1 MDGDLLV
8 YRCGFSVE
16 KTLYLLIEDGLEQ
29 EFKNKTLLN
38 EYIDL
43 VGLEE
48 SQYEVKKVQSL
59 EPLSHA
65 YKNIR
70 EILKSIEKGTGCDSM
85 TIYLTG
91 KGNFRDEV
99 ATLKP
104 YKGNRDKVKKPEY
117 YEALRQYLIKEY
129 GAVVVEGE
137 EADDAMGIEQT
148 RLMSYNYNE
157 APIGESIV
165 PIIASVDKD
174 MHMIPGWHYNFV
186 KDLKFFVDEDTA
198 DLWFWCQM
206 IMGDTTDNI
215 GGVPKAGKKA
225 AYNLLS
231 GVDPCR
237 RYPVVREAYEKAY
250 GDNCDEALTENARLL
265 WIRRETE
272 ELWSPETHAFKFNYE
287 YRDQPNGTD

>member
-1 MDGDLLV
+1 MKALVDGDILV

-16 KTLYLLIEDGLEQ
+16 KSLYLLIEDGLEQ

-48 SQYEVKKVQSL
+48 TQYEIKQVQSI
-59 EPLSHA
+59 EPISHA

-70 EILKSIEKGTGCDSM
+70 EILKSIEEATGCDSM

-104 YKGNRDKVKKPEY
+104 YKGNRDNVKKPEY
-117 YEALRQYLIKEY
+117 YEALRQYLIKQY
-129 GAVVVEGE
+129 GAVVIEGQ
-137 EADDAMGIEQT
+137 EADDAMGIDQHWDFDNPFEE
-148 RLMSYNYNE
+148 RLNT
-157 APIGESIV
+157 IICSI
-165 PIIASVDKD
+165 DKD

-186 KDLKFFVDEDTA
+186 KGLKFFVDEDTA

-215 GGVPKAGKKA
+215 GGVPKLGKKA
-225 AYNLLS
+225 AYNLLK
-231 GVDPCR
+231 DIEPNE
-237 RYPVVREAYEKAY
+237 RYPTVLQAYKDSYGYNLGDEFKGIEAM
-250 GDNCDEALTENARLL
+250 LENARLL
-265 WIRRETE
+265 WIRR
-272 ELWSPETHAFKFNYE
+272 
-287 YRDQPNGTD
+287 QPDEMWEPPVCTG